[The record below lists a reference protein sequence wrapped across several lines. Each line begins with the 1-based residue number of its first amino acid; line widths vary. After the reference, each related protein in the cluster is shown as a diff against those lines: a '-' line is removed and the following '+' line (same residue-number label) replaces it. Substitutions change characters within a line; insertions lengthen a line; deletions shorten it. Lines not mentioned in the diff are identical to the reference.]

1 MKNVKAKKKKVKRK
15 EKERV
20 RSESFVSHVT
30 EIIPQVKLSADKWT
44 INGMRV
50 IHIESVFF
58 ILFFEVMT
66 RILILLN

>member
-1 MKNVKAKKKKVKRK
+1 VKRK

-50 IHIESVFF
+50 IHSVTFF
-58 ILFFEVMT
+58 KKKLFFEVMT
-66 RILILLN
+66 SILILLN